1 LVLHYSDG
9 VLPAATERILRTVR
23 DDALVLD
30 VGGWAAPFNRADWI
44 LDLMPHGTR
53 GAMGSYGPRAER
65 FTAKT
70 WVQRD
75 ICAREPWP
83 FADGQFDFAICV
95 TTLEDIRDPIWV
107 CQELSRVAR
116 AGYVEV
122 PTIEA
127 ELIYNVEGDGPWLG
141 HDHHRWFCE
150 TSGGELVFTHK
161 PHSIHHDWTLRV
173 LPRWRERMTLE
184 DHLQGLFWE
193 GSLPARERILIA
205 HDFLTFKD
213 ELRDRLIRKFE
224 PSPVE
229 LRAKQA
235 RDAVRHGI
243 ALARKPVRDAAE
255 QVIGRVTKR

>member
-1 LVLHYSDG
+1 M
-9 VLPAATERILRTVR
+9 LPAATDRILRTVP

-44 LDLMPHGTR
+44 LDLMPYETR

-75 ICAREPWP
+75 ICDRTPWP
-83 FADGQFDFAICV
+83 FDDGHFDFAICV

-107 CQELSRVAR
+107 CSELARVAK

-141 HDHHRWFCE
+141 HEHHRWLIE
-150 TSGGELVFTHK
+150 MQGGELVFMHK

-173 LPRWRERMTLE
+173 LPRWRERMALE

-193 GSLPARERILIA
+193 GALPARERFLIGREYSDA
-205 HDFLTFKD
+205 LD
-213 ELRDRLIRKFE
+213 ELRARVREKFE
-224 PSPVE
+224 PSAAE
-229 LRAKQA
+229 LAVKQA
-235 RDAVRHGI
+235 RDVATHGFN
-243 ALARKPVRDAAE
+243 LAKKPVRSAAE
-255 QVIGRVTKR
+255 RALDRFGKKG